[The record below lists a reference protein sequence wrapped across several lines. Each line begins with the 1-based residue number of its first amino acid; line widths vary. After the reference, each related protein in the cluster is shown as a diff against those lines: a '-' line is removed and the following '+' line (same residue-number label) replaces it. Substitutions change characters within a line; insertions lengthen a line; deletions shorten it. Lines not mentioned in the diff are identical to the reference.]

1 MGGVAGAGRHLYP
14 RKCGRG
20 LCLPLAALAAYNQL
34 QMMRQSYIYRQSDWP
49 ALRWRE
55 EALID
60 LLAEV
65 RYQQGR
71 LLGRMENLCFALRQ
85 SVALETLTAEA
96 VKSSEIEGA
105 LLDPEQVR
113 SAVARRM
120 GIPAGGVR
128 APDRN
133 VAGIVE
139 VVLDATRNYAR
150 RLTDEQLFSWHRL
163 LFPDGRNEFDE
174 PINAGAWRNDAK
186 GAMAV
191 VGNGRFGREVVHFE
205 APPAPVVNAEMQTF
219 LEWCNAPSETDPALK
234 AGLAHLWFVT
244 IHPFDDGNGRMARAI
259 ADMLL
264 ARADGSPQR
273 FYSMSSQIM
282 RERKDYYLALET
294 AQKGTVD
301 VTEWMRWFL
310 ECLGRAIADAQ
321 RTVSA
326 AVYKAQFWEQASG
339 HSFNDRQ
346 SRLIN
351 RLLDGFEGKLTAEKW
366 ARIAKCRPDTA
377 RRDIAELVDLGILAR
392 TRSSARERN
401 AGYHLAGRRR

>member
-1 MGGVAGAGRHLYP
+1 M
-14 RKCGRG
+14 
-20 LCLPLAALAAYNQL
+20 AAYNRR
-34 QMMRQSYIYRQSDWP
+34 QMMRQPYIYRQRDWP
-49 ALRWRE
+49 ALRWRA
-55 EALID
+55 EALIE
-60 LLAEV
+60 LLGEV

-71 LLGRMENLCFALRQ
+71 LLGRLDNLGFAVRQ
-85 SVALETLTAEA
+85 GVALDTLTAEA

-113 SAVARRM
+113 SSIARRL
-120 GIPAGGVR
+120 GTPVGGVR

-133 VAGIVE
+133 VEGIVE
-139 VVLDATRNYAR
+139 VMLDATRNYAR
-150 RLTDEQLFSWHRL
+150 RLTEAQLFAWHRL
-163 LFPDGRNEFDE
+163 LFPDGRDE
-174 PINAGAWRNDAK
+174 LDKPISAGAWRDDAK

-205 APPAPVVNAEMQTF
+205 APPASVVAAEMQTF
-219 LEWCNAPSETDPALK
+219 LEWCNAPAETDPVLK

-264 ARADGSPQR
+264 ARAEGSPQR

-294 AQKGTVD
+294 AQKGGVD
-301 VTEWMRWFL
+301 VTEWMKWFL
-310 ECLGRAIADAQ
+310 ECLGRALADAQ

-326 AVYKAQFWEQASG
+326 TVYKAQFWEQVSG
-339 HSFNDRQ
+339 HSLNDRQ
-346 SRLIN
+346 NRLIN

-366 ARIAKCRPDTA
+366 ARIAKCRPDIA

-392 TRSSARERN
+392 TGGAAREGN